1 MPSTCLR
8 RLSDTCAPSRTEGYA
23 TLQAKITEN
32 IICDCPS
39 RGPVTRPASCCN
51 LPKKNQK
58 SYSRCPP
65 SIRGSV
71 SMIPR
76 LGMTQAGRRE
86 CSTLYCKFLHQMV
99 KALTHNSVI
108 VASYTRMTI
117 NMYPTIRRIRLIM
130 SISLQRRNTSIPSN
144 LLTIP
149 EMMEFFSAEIVQRSR
164 QFSKISCI
172 AHMKEYS
179 FWHCGGM
186 VSSQLYLF
194 CVMLFL
200 HILYAIKTLISD
212 RVLELNPYSTSIAR

>member
-8 RLSDTCAPSRTEGYA
+8 RLSDTRAPSRTEGYA

-65 SIRGSV
+65 SIQESA
-71 SMIPR
+71 SMISR
-76 LGMTQAGRRE
+76 TGMTQVGRRE

-99 KALTHNSVI
+99 KALTHNYVI
-108 VASYTRMTI
+108 VASSTRMTI
-117 NMYPTIRRIRLIM
+117 NIYLTIRRIRLIL
-130 SISLQRRNTSIPSN
+130 SISLQRRNRSIPSN

-149 EMMEFFSAEIVQRSR
+149 KMMEFCFCRNCATFASDFQ
-164 QFSKISCI
+164 ISCI

-179 FWHCGGM
+179 GIVAGRYHHSFIYF
-186 VSSQLYLF
+186 V
-194 CVMLFL
+194 
-200 HILYAIKTLISD
+200 
-212 RVLELNPYSTSIAR
+212 